1 MGRFRALH
9 NLTRGDDSVD
19 NRRRGGRILTDPIR
33 CSAGE
38 VLDLSC
44 TGARFVA
51 RTRWRV
57 GEMREMKFALSGGDN
72 AVAVRARCAWEK
84 RKGLFG
90 QVVGVKFEG
99 LTDVQ
104 TLELTRL
111 ATRAAKR
118 AWGSGPSS
126 EVDWDRLERQARIKG
141 SSQEAA

>member
-9 NLTRGDDSVD
+9 NLNRSDDSVD
-19 NRRRGGRILTDPIR
+19 NRRQGGRILTDPVR

-57 GEMREMKFALSGGDN
+57 GEMREIKLALSGGDN
-72 AVAVRARCAWEK
+72 PVVVRARCAWEK
-84 RKGLFG
+84 RKGLFN

-104 TLELTRL
+104 TLALTRL

-118 AWGSGPSS
+118 TWGSGRTPD
-126 EVDWDRLERQARIKG
+126 VNWDRLERLARVKG